1 MAARDVAGVAEVFW
15 HGAGGR
21 ALFGSPVNITRA
33 ATRVL
38 PVAIRDI
45 PGLRTDHVAALLE
58 RIGGTP
64 WNDGSPRRLRG
75 CIVADAGK
83 ALVLVDGSDPDDERR
98 MTVAH
103 EVAHL
108 ILHYIQPRETAVR
121 AFGPHILAVMDR
133 LRPPTLGERFSSVLR
148 AVPIE
153 PFRHAMD
160 RAPATQH
167 EDLKEFEEDAD
178 DLAVELLAPW
188 SELHAMHGASPS
200 CLRERYGLPAGVAA
214 RLAGMIA
221 PRQSSSGVLGMFVKK

>member
-1 MAARDVAGVAEVFW
+1 MAAPDVAGVAEVFW
-15 HGAGGR
+15 HDAGGR
-21 ALFGSPVNITRA
+21 ALFGSPVDIARA

-38 PVAIRDI
+38 PVAIREI
-45 PGLRTDHVAALLE
+45 SGLRTDYVAALLG
-58 RIGGTP
+58 RIEGPP
-64 WNDGSPRRLRG
+64 WADGSPRPLRG
-75 CIVADAGK
+75 CIVADAGR

-160 RAPATQH
+160 RAPGARH
-167 EDLKEFEEDAD
+167 EDLEEFEEQAD

-188 SELHAMHGASPS
+188 SELRAMHGATPGG
-200 CLRERYGLPAGVAA
+200 LRERFGLPASVAA

-221 PRQSSSGVLGMFVKK
+221 PRQPSSGVLGMFVKK